1 LQEDESQPDRD
12 QDLKPRFH
20 TSRLHGSEDFDD
32 DVRDL
37 LFVSFETCTEMHVL
51 YDTYILIL

>member
-1 LQEDESQPDRD
+1 LVPL